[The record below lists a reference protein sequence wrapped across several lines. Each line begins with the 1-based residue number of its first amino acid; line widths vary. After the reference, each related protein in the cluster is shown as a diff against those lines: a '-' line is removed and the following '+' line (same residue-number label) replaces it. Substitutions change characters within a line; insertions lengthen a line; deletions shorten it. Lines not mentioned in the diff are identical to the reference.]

1 MENRSPSDQEALPA
15 DAWVSG
21 KWTQMLQGQHFL
33 SVERSLALCF
43 PSFSANRGLR
53 PVLWRKLYSVPDIT
67 HRLQIP
73 PSDLHDDR
81 YESTWTGEVTATLP
95 AYLCNSYLTSG
106 PHSNYSLTY
115 SSDLLSPEITLQILL
130 VVQVEPKSNLV
141 AYPTQISTLHISLKN
156 ATENSKKSLC
166 RSTTRKHV

>member
-1 MENRSPSDQEALPA
+1 
-15 DAWVSG
+15 
-21 KWTQMLQGQHFL
+21 MLQGQHFL
-33 SVERSLALCF
+33 SVERSLVLCF
-43 PSFSANRGLR
+43 PSFLAKREPL
-53 PVLWRKLYSVPDIT
+53 LWRKLHGVPDIT
-67 HRLQIP
+67 HRLLIP

-95 AYLCNSYLTSG
+95 AYLCNSYPTSG